1 MKHEYFFILTEQSSY
16 SAMLNIPESVPPP
29 ESIPSIPGITELNE
43 TGIGG
48 NRWEFHAIPE
58 LQLSLLLYHL
68 VPIQ

>member
-1 MKHEYFFILTEQSSY
+1 MPITEQSSY
-16 SAMLNIPESVPPP
+16 SAMLNIPES
-29 ESIPSIPGITELNE
+29 IPGITELIE

-68 VPIQ
+68 VPI